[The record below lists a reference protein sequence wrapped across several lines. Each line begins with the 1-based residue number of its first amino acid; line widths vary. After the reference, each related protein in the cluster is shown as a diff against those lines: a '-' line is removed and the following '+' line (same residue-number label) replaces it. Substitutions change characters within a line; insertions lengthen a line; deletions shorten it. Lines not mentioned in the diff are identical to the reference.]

1 MKTSYTF
8 FLSIFVLLSGLM
20 AIQAQEKNFILS
32 SELQKTPLYVGVPQI
47 LYISPSLSKRQAK
60 KIKYQIENGQIL
72 EQKANE
78 LTILSNQEGT
88 TTLLIEQKGEATV
101 QKIFQVSSRPSVEVI
116 FTFAKTD
123 KKPDSYS
130 SHSDMDIEGDRKV
143 NLDIGVPTDAL
154 IKAKSQ
160 IDENFKLLH
169 PEECNFI
176 IKKMEASLFRGGR
189 MIQSIKLDS
198 PEFNLES
205 MKEEKGDGIQIK
217 VTEVVRIDTNTGEE
231 VREPLKNPYFAFFI
245 L

>member
-32 SELQKTPLYVGVPQI
+32 SELQKTPLYVGVPQV
-47 LYISPSLSKRQAK
+47 LYVSPSLSKRQAK

-88 TTLLIEQKGEATV
+88 TTILIEQKGEATV

-160 IDENFKLLH
+160 IDKTLN
-169 PEECNFI
+169 
-176 IKKMEASLFRGGR
+176 
-189 MIQSIKLDS
+189 
-198 PEFNLES
+198 
-205 MKEEKGDGIQIK
+205 
-217 VTEVVRIDTNTGEE
+217 
-231 VREPLKNPYFAFFI
+231 YFI
-245 L
+245 LKSVIL